1 MLVNDDKCRAK
12 YIQKKELFTS
22 SAIKM
27 MLEQRKEA
35 KSGGEDPSAAEKPAE
50 AVDGSKNTDAAS
62 FLDKS
67 GVASKSPFYMVE
79 VDPEKYYNIGTPL
92 QFIEHVAKQKKISL
106 TRYKFGVVSVK
117 HVMDF
122 IENVMNEPL
131 REEDK
136 HAANQVADLKKAEE
150 ILGKETVFG
159 PEL

>member
-1 MLVNDDKCRAK
+1 M
-12 YIQKKELFTS
+12 
-22 SAIKM
+22 
-27 MLEQRKEA
+27 
-35 KSGGEDPSAAEKPAE
+35 
-50 AVDGSKNTDAAS
+50 
-62 FLDKS
+62 
-67 GVASKSPFYMVE
+67 
-79 VDPEKYYNIGTPL
+79 
-92 QFIEHVAKQKKISL
+92 